1 MKRAGFTMIEL
12 LIFVIVILG
21 ILSAVALPK
30 LIGVKD
36 QASEGIIKGFTGTLN
51 RTVGPAKWSASL
63 MDGND
68 GSIATSDYEIT
79 ETDTDF
85 PADFSDKT
93 IDTTKCATSTATSAS
108 ATSNAAATTKD
119 GKYTIV
125 CRDGNAST
133 APRFWYTEVTTGTL
147 EDFNTSKL
155 KLDAASN

>member
-1 MKRAGFTMIEL
+1 

-36 QASEGIIKGFTGTLN
+36 QASEGIVKGFTGTLN
-51 RTVGPAKWSASL
+51 RTVAPAKWSASL

-68 GSIATSDYEIT
+68 GSIASNEYKIT

-85 PADFSDKT
+85 PADFSDTT
-93 IDTTKCATSTATSAS
+93 IDTTKCAASTATSAS
-108 ATSNAAATTKD
+108 AVPGTVAAETDD
-119 GKYTIV
+119 GKYRIV

-133 APRFWYTEVTTGTL
+133 APRFWYTEASSGTV
-147 EDFNTSKL
+147 DFNTSKL
-155 KLDAASN
+155 KLD